1 MGRALLAPLA
11 IFFELYF
18 PIQAL
23 FLTGII
29 IRPFAVNALEFYE
42 IFAEF

>member
-1 MGRALLAPLA
+1 VGRALLAPLA

-18 PIQAL
+18 PVQAL
-23 FLTGII
+23 FLAGII
-29 IRPFAVNALEFYE
+29 IRPLAVNALELYE